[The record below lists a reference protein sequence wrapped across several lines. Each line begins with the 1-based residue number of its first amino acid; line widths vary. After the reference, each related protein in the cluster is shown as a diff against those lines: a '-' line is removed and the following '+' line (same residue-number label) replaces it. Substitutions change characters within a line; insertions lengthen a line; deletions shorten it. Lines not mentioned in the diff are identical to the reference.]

1 MGADQ
6 EICDDPIAVLF
17 RFLRP
22 LSPELTSKLR
32 GRGRHRIEE
41 DSQCGEVLTEGL
53 VGPEVSANL
62 GPYDLTCDESPRV
75 ISNPERLSRSLS
87 KLRVG
92 TEDVEKDRGVDR
104 CLHFFLL
111 ETPSRGPRISSR
123 RVSTGFSRRRRP

>member
-1 MGADQ
+1 MVATSQRLDRKQ
-6 EICDDPIAVLF
+6 VEQLV
-17 RFLRP
+17 R
-22 LSPELTSKLR
+22 EVLTSKLR

-41 DSQCGEVLTEGL
+41 DSQCGEVFEGL
-53 VGPEVSANL
+53 VGLEVSADL
-62 GPYDLTCDESPRV
+62 SPHDLTCDECPCV

-92 TEDVEKDRGVDR
+92 AEDIEKDRGVDR

-111 ETPSRGPRISSR
+111 ETPGRGPRISSR

>member
-17 RFLRP
+17 GFLRP

-41 DSQCGEVLTEGL
+41 DSQGSEVFAEGL
-53 VGPEVSANL
+53 VSLEVSADL
-62 GPYDLTCDESPRV
+62 SPYDLTCDESPCV
-75 ISNPERLSRSLS
+75 ISDPERLSRSLS

-92 TEDVEKDRGVDR
+92 AEDIEKDRGVDR

-111 ETPSRGPRISSR
+111 ETPGRGPRISSR
-123 RVSTGFSRRRRP
+123 RVSTGFSRRRCP